1 MSNMK
6 TNQATDSANMSKS
19 GGVNFQG
26 GAVRGVD
33 VAKPD
38 TLDGAAKVPM
48 KGTSNGGK

>member
-1 MSNMK
+1 MNK
-6 TNQATDSANMSKS
+6 ANQSSDAANMSKS

-26 GAVRGVD
+26 GRVQGVD

-38 TLDGAAKVPM
+38 SLDGASNVPV

>member
-1 MSNMK
+1 MSK
-6 TNQATDSANMSKS
+6 ANQSTDAANMSKS

-38 TLDGAAKVPM
+38 RLDGAANVPR